1 MVDTDIT
8 EAEERNIELFFNEL
22 DNYIKNNI
30 LNEYVAYFF
39 YELNKYN
46 FSSLGNTPIKNYI
59 NSAIESFTNLNAK
72 DVDLVKVKQILKEK
86 YCLVLIEEPF
96 SLKEI

>member
-8 EAEERNIELFFNEL
+8 EAEERNIELFFYEL

-39 YELNKYN
+39 YELHKYN

-86 YCLVLIEEPF
+86 YNLVLIEEPF

>member
-1 MVDTDIT
+1 MVDTDFID
-8 EAEERNIELFFNEL
+8 AEERNIELFFNEL

-39 YELNKYN
+39 YLLHKYN
-46 FSSLGNTPIKNYI
+46 FSSLGNTPINNYI
-59 NSAIESFTNLNAK
+59 NSAMESFCNLNAE
-72 DVDLVKVKQILKEK
+72 DIDLVKVKQILKEK
-86 YCLVLIEEPF
+86 YNLVLIEEPF

>member
-8 EAEERNIELFFNEL
+8 EDEERNIELFFNEL

-39 YELNKYN
+39 YELHKYN
-46 FSSLGNTPIKNYI
+46 FSSLGNTAIKNYI
-59 NSAIESFTNLNAK
+59 NSAIESFCNLNTK
-72 DVDLVKVKQILKEK
+72 EIDLVKVKLILKEE
-86 YCLVLIEEPF
+86 YNLVLIEEPF

>member
-39 YELNKYN
+39 YVINISN
-46 FSSLGNTPIKNYI
+46 FI
-59 NSAIESFTNLNAK
+59 
-72 DVDLVKVKQILKEK
+72 
-86 YCLVLIEEPF
+86 
-96 SLKEI
+96 